1 MGLGS
6 VTDSRHIQEAIAVSQ
21 SVRQAARRQAL
32 EAQAM
37 RRRERAAA
45 EKRRSALGVDVVVA
59 LGERDAAVERH
70 ERAAGAALVA
80 LTRDEGL
87 TITEACEWAGDLTA
101 AEAKRLRRLAETD
114 SAGATEER
122 GSAEGAV

>member
-1 MGLGS
+1 MG
-6 VTDSRHIQEAIAVSQ
+6 Q

-32 EAQAM
+32 ESQAM
-37 RRRERAAA
+37 RRRDRAAA

-70 ERAAGAALVA
+70 ERAAGAALVT

-87 TITEACEWAGDLTA
+87 TVTEACEWAGYLSA

-114 SAGATEER
+114 ISGATEDS
-122 GSAEGAV
+122 GSI

>member
-1 MGLGS
+1 MG
-6 VTDSRHIQEAIAVSQ
+6 Q

-32 EAQAM
+32 EAQAR
-37 RRRERAAA
+37 RRRERAGA
-45 EKRRSALGVDVVVA
+45 EKRRLALGVDVVVA

-80 LTRDEGL
+80 LTRNEGM

-114 SAGATEER
+114 PSDATEKR
-122 GSAEGAV
+122 GSVEGAA